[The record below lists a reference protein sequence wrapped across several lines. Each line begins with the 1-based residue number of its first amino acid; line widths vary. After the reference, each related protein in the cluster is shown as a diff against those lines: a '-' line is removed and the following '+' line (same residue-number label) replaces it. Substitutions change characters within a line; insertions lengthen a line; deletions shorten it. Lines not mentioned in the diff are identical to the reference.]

1 MGKTFAHA
9 TLLSATVM
17 AAFMIMIPINHLS
30 AQNEVKIDE
39 KLKVRKATIENLPK
53 DGSGFMASLEQG
65 IDIPVV
71 LNASTTVFLGN
82 GDQADLSFLKEGID
96 VYVFGEYDPS
106 AKDIP
111 ATKVVIRNKRITER
125 TTLSR
130 AQQEAEDNKSK
141 LAGSLQNPLE
151 VFGLSAR

>member
-39 KLKVRKATIENLPK
+39 KLKVRKATIENLSK
-53 DGSGFMASLEQG
+53 DGSGFTASLEEG
-65 IDIPVV
+65 VDIPVV
-71 LNASTTVFLGN
+71 LNASTTFFLGN
-82 GDQADLSFLKEGID
+82 GDQADISALKEGTAI
-96 VYVFGEYDPS
+96 YIFGEYDS
-106 AKDIP
+106 SVKDIS

-125 TTLSR
+125 TSLSR
-130 AQQEAEDNKSK
+130 AQKEAENKTPIAST
-141 LAGSLQNPLE
+141 LQNPLE
-151 VFGLSAR
+151 VLGLSAR